1 MDTESKR
8 KKLSLQ
14 LCAPH
19 SPEHVLFTV
28 PQKQSWRKK
37 CLSLQSG
44 SVWAERLTHTAGGYS
59 PAGHTEPRR
68 PLHAMM
74 KQTLGY
80 CVDLKSN
87 NDTKFELKAR
97 LLI

>member
-1 MDTESKR
+1 MF
-8 KKLSLQ
+8 
-14 LCAPH
+14 
-19 SPEHVLFTV
+19 V
-28 PQKQSWRKK
+28 
-37 CLSLQSG
+37 LQSG
-44 SVWAERLTHTAGGYS
+44 SVWAERLTHTTGGYS

-97 LLI
+97 LVSKVKKSLFDSMDSRFLMLQFKVTEVS

>member
-1 MDTESKR
+1 MF
-8 KKLSLQ
+8 
-14 LCAPH
+14 
-19 SPEHVLFTV
+19 V
-28 PQKQSWRKK
+28 
-37 CLSLQSG
+37 LQSG

-87 NDTKFELKAR
+87 NDIKFELKAR
-97 LLI
+97 LVSKVKKSLFDSMDSRFLMLQFKVTEVS